1 MWLCLRGGALLVF
14 ESFQIGEIR
23 MRSPLIITALLFSS
37 GIAQAAIVTIDFEGR
52 TGNLPYTEDSF
63 LVSQEN
69 SFNQG
74 IANGQALRQFNM
86 FDGVAS
92 DSNSFHWSQF
102 GPDAVLPGTVNV
114 THTSGNSL
122 DLLSIDAA
130 FAEIPVGPVAL
141 TIIGTLLNGGGTVVR
156 YLEVVNDI
164 DTYDLS
170 SLGLSGLS
178 AVDFVAADRAVFEI
192 DNIVLATVV
201 PIPAAVWLFGSG
213 LGLLG
218 WFRRRQTA

>member
-1 MWLCLRGGALLVF
+1 
-14 ESFQIGEIR
+14 
-23 MRSPLIITALLFSS
+23 MRSQLITIALLFSL
-37 GIAQAAIVTIDFEGR
+37 GIAQAAPVTIDFEGR

-74 IANGQALRQFNM
+74 IANGQALRLFNA

-92 DSNSFHWSQF
+92 DSYSFHWSQY
-102 GPDAVLPGTVNV
+102 GPEAVLPGTLNV
-114 THTSGNSL
+114 THTSGYSL

-130 FAEIPVGPVAL
+130 FAEIPDGPVAL
-141 TIIGTLLNGGGTVVR
+141 TIIGTLSNGGGTVVR
-156 YLEVVNDI
+156 YLDVANDI

-170 SLGLSGLS
+170 GLGLSGLS
-178 AVDFVAADRAVFEI
+178 TVDFVAADRAVFEI